1 MRQPFACASSATKKQ
16 KERERERET
25 VLFVY
30 ASTDCFR
37 QTDRQKETSTRYATR
52 LGIDLHRKRRSH
64 SLAQAAKLMF
74 VAQIGL
80 IYLFMMPL
88 RRKE

>member
-1 MRQPFACASSATKKQ
+1 MQTQTAS
-16 KERERERET
+16 
-25 VLFVY
+25 
-30 ASTDCFR
+30 DR
-37 QTDRQKETSTRYATR
+37 QTERQKETSTRYATR